1 MSHFCL
7 LSTIKPHS
15 RLQLETLEVNAS
27 FRFKLASVSES
38 LQRALIGSV
47 QDHFVSIRVHLLIR
61 RVFNGLIWHNVA
73 VMGQGGSLVR
83 EPSD

>member
-7 LSTIKPHS
+7 LLTIKPHS

-73 VMGQGGSLVR
+73 VMGQGGSPVR